1 VTAAYPSVGADARAA
16 AARAAAERLS
26 AALERAGYA
35 GHDPWDALSSP
46 LVRRAARGRTARFV
60 ATNVL
65 KRSPVRLRGPLG
77 VPAQRH
83 TKAVAL
89 LASAYARLEPDGGRA
104 AAFARELLGRAV
116 PHGDGA
122 GFGYDFDV
130 QTRWGFYAA
139 GQPNAVV
146 TVFAGHAF
154 LDVEPL
160 VDGDESA
167 RFRAAVSAGLAFA
180 RSSLLRERPG
190 ETFYAYHLAS
200 GLPIHNASLLV
211 AALAARAGEA
221 DERDAAAV
229 RFSLGRQRPDGSWP
243 YGEGPKV
250 GWVDGYHTAY
260 VLEALAR
267 WREAGPDPAPDDA
280 LERGLDLFLA
290 RLIDPDGG
298 PRATVESRFPL
309 DTHAAAS
316 AITALCRLD
325 DPRALPAAG
334 RVLDWTLATMRR
346 RDGRFAFQQGRILR
360 NGTAYVRWNDAHMLL
375 ALANYAQAAG

>member
-1 VTAAYPSVGADARAA
+1 VTAYSTVGAEARAA
-16 AARAAAERLS
+16 AARAAALRLS
-26 AALERAGYA
+26 EALERTGYA
-35 GHDPWDALSSP
+35 GHDPWDALSSS
-46 LVRRAARGRTARFV
+46 LVRRVARGRTARFV

-65 KRSPVRLRGPLG
+65 KRSPVDLRGALG
-77 VPAQRH
+77 VPARRH
-83 TKAVAL
+83 AKALAL
-89 LASAYARLEPDGGRA
+89 LAAAYARLEPDGPRA
-104 AAFARELLGRAV
+104 PAFAQELLGRAI
-116 PHGDGA
+116 PHGEGS

-160 VDGDESA
+160 VPAAEAA
-167 RFRAAVSAGLAFA
+167 RLREAVASCLAFA
-180 RSSLLRERPG
+180 RSSLLRRDGDEV
-190 ETFYAYHLAS
+190 FYAYHPDS
-200 GLPIHNASLLV
+200 RLPIHNANLLV
-211 AALAARAGEA
+211 AALSARAGEA
-221 DERDAAAV
+221 DEADAAAV
-229 RFSLGRQRPDGSWP
+229 RFSLERRRPDGSWP
-243 YGEGPKV
+243 YGEGPRV

-267 WREAGPDPAPDDA
+267 WREAGLDPAPDDA

-298 PRATVESRFPL
+298 PRATVESRYPL

-316 AITALCRLD
+316 AITALSRLD

-346 RDGRFAFQQGRILR
+346 RDGRFAFQQGRFLR

-375 ALANYAQAAG
+375 ALANYLQAAG

>member
-1 VTAAYPSVGADARAA
+1 MAAYPSVGADARAA
-16 AARAAAERLS
+16 AARAAAGELS
-26 AALERAGYA
+26 AARERAGYA

-46 LVRRAARGRTARFV
+46 LVRRAARGRTARFL

-65 KRSPVRLRGPLG
+65 KRSPVPLRGPLG
-77 VPAQRH
+77 VPERRH
-83 TKAVAL
+83 PKAVAL
-89 LASAYARLEPDGGRA
+89 LASAYARLEPEGERA
-104 AAFARELLGRAV
+104 PAFARELLDRAI
-116 PHGDGA
+116 PFGDGA

-146 TVFAGHAF
+146 TVFASHAF

-160 VDGDESA
+160 VGEEDAA
-167 RFRAAVSAGLAFA
+167 RLRDAVAACLAFV
-180 RSSLLRERPG
+180 RSSLLRVEG
-190 ETFYAYHLAS
+190 EEAFYAYHPGS
-200 GLPIHNASLLV
+200 TLPIHNASLLV

-229 RFSLGRQRPDGSWP
+229 RFSLARQRPDGSWP
-243 YGEGPKV
+243 YGEGTKV

-267 WREAGPDPAPDDA
+267 WREAGLDPAPDDA

-298 PRATVESRFPL
+298 PRATVESRYPL
-309 DTHAAAS
+309 DAHAAAS

-346 RDGRFAFQQGRILR
+346 RDGRFAFQQGRFLR
-360 NGTAYVRWNDAHMLL
+360 NSTAYLRWNDAHMLL
-375 ALANYAQAAG
+375 ALANYGRAAG